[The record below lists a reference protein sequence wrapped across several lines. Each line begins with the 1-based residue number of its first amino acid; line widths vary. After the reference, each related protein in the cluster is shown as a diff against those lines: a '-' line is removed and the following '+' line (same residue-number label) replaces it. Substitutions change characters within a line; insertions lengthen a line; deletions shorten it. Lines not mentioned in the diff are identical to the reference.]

1 MKDSCFNSRYKLND
15 EFVAKGCN
23 DYGILKIVDVV
34 HENYDDTTYTLE
46 SLKYGQ
52 KYHISD
58 TAIDQFYKKIPTRK
72 PLQTNIVYDTFKEF
86 LG

>member
-1 MKDSCFNSRYKLND
+1 MTNNRYKLND
-15 EFVAKGCN
+15 KFVAKGCN

-34 HENYDDTTYTLE
+34 HENYDDITYTLE

-58 TAIDQFYKKIPTRK
+58 TAIDQFYKKIPTIK
-72 PLQTNIVYDTFKEF
+72 SSQIEISFDQFKDY

>member
-1 MKDSCFNSRYKLND
+1 MKDSCFDSRYKLND

-34 HENYDDTTYTLE
+34 HENYNDTTYTLE

-72 PLQTNIVYDTFKEF
+72 SSQIKNSFEQFKDY